1 VGFCAPFYPWLGG
14 IWVYDSGAWCEM
26 SHGALV
32 GIMVLALVV
41 LLITAV
47 T

>member
-1 VGFCAPFYPWLGG
+1 LPALRQARGVSA
-14 IWVYDSGAWCEM
+14 V
-26 SHGALV
+26 SHGALL

-47 T
+47 S

>member
-1 VGFCAPFYPWLGG
+1 MGCRREAT
-14 IWVYDSGAWCEM
+14 AM
-26 SHGALV
+26 SHGALL

>member
-1 VGFCAPFYPWLGG
+1 VAGT
-14 IWVYDSGAWCEM
+14 VV
-26 SHGALV
+26 SHGALL

>member
-1 VGFCAPFYPWLGG
+1 VFRPRRQA
-14 IWVYDSGAWCEM
+14 VAAM
-26 SHGALV
+26 SHGALL

>member
-1 VGFCAPFYPWLGG
+1 VRDGRQ
-14 IWVYDSGAWCEM
+14 GAAAV
-26 SHGALV
+26 SHGALL

>member
-1 VGFCAPFYPWLGG
+1 V
-14 IWVYDSGAWCEM
+14 DSDRCRPGWQAM
-26 SHGALV
+26 GRIVVSHGALL

>member
-1 VGFCAPFYPWLGG
+1 VR
-14 IWVYDSGAWCEM
+14 DRRQGAAAM
-26 SHGALV
+26 SHAALL